1 MVDAM
6 EEVSDAELLAAGRLG
21 RVLDCADGGAR
32 RPVGAD
38 LIRRCCLELKD
49 QIDPRGL
56 QFRHASVRG
65 PVDLAGLDVPLSRP
79 TGCAWAARAS
89 GSAGA
94 APGRGA
100 PAGGVISWSVTGCR
114 PASNRCNGR
123 VVWPGLAD
131 YSQRNGA
138 GHGAPGP

>member
-1 MVDAM
+1 M

-56 QFRHASVRG
+56 EFRYASVRG
-65 PVDLAGLDVPLSRP
+65 PVDLAGLDVPFPLRFEGCEFDSALLAENCGRP
-79 TGCAWAARAS
+79 
-89 GSAGA
+89 
-94 APGRGA
+94 
-100 PAGGVISWSVTGCR
+100 GGPRSTSVTPSSAPPSCST
-114 PASNRCNGR
+114 ASRSRARCG
-123 VVWPGLAD
+123 
-131 YSQRNGA
+131 
-138 GHGAPGP
+138 

>member
-21 RVLDCADGGAR
+21 RVIDCADGGAR
-32 RPVGAD
+32 RPVSAD

-65 PVDLAGLDVPLSRP
+65 PVDLAGLDVPFPLRFE
-79 TGCAWAARAS
+79 GCAFDSALLAENAQLGTGPDRDRCAAWPAGQRAARS
-89 GSAGA
+89 
-94 APGRGA
+94 R
-100 PAGGVISWSVTGCR
+100 
-114 PASNRCNGR
+114 
-123 VVWPGLAD
+123 
-131 YSQRNGA
+131 
-138 GHGAPGP
+138 